1 MTRLAETRVLFE
13 TSGSKSN
20 ISTEHCNSGENN
32 IVHLESAANRLAQ
45 HIDRFIRSG
54 GGGDSSRDSGES
66 GLVPIDDF
74 DDDRESV
81 RSNRTLRQS
90 SSISSLDSY
99 MTCWDEFDYSL
110 FQFLHCGIQQAEQGQ
125 LSFNYESLKGS
136 IN

>member
-1 MTRLAETRVLFE
+1 M
-13 TSGSKSN
+13 
-20 ISTEHCNSGENN
+20 
-32 IVHLESAANRLAQ
+32 ESAVNRLAQ
-45 HIDRFIRSG
+45 HVDRFIRT

-66 GLVPIDDF
+66 GLVPIDDY

-110 FQFLHCGIQQAEQGQ
+110 FQFLHGGIQQAEQGQ
-125 LSFNYESLKGS
+125 SNFSFNSQKGS
-136 IN
+136 THYNNKNFRLGRMSKATPLPNV